1 MKRKK
6 SKMMGTVALSVLVAS
21 SLSSPIV
28 ALAADTTSVET
39 KPAAVI
45 TQQSAVSTLGES
57 TKVSGTPNGGGR
69 SANSATGS
77 AE

>member
-28 ALAADTTSVET
+28 ALADTTSSET
-39 KPAAVI
+39 KPASVI
-45 TQQSAVSTLGES
+45 SQQSAASTSGKS
-57 TKVSGTPNGGGR
+57 VAASGTQNGGER
-69 SANSATGS
+69 SANSATGR

>member
-45 TQQSAVSTLGES
+45 TQQSAASTSGES
-57 TKVSGTPNGGGR
+57 VAASGTQNGGGR
-69 SANSATGS
+69 SANSATGR